1 MKFDG
6 TIRVVSSIKPPLY
19 TILCIFLPF
28 SSSEYISPFMQ
39 QNMQQMYASFI
50 DPSDLS
56 NFSKLLFLKKKELPT
71 FLSPDHFQAKN
82 FTWHLQEKKKKGKI
96 YIDVTAPSLWTKLGQ
111 PSCGCI
117 ANIKDPQDAEKF
129 RDEPVGNLKLSVPSF
144 PIRRSS
150 PSRSI
155 VPPRKTITVHEKGG
169 FKACDDIPYAG
180 LVVIIQA

>member
-1 MKFDG
+1 MERSTFYLLFDRYILYFPSFFFFRIHFSFYRIAYATNLRVFHRSIQPFQVFE
-6 TIRVVSSIKPPLY
+6 TIDVSKKKRIIHFPVARS
-19 TILCIFLPF
+19 F
-28 SSSEYISPFMQ
+28 SSEKFYF
-39 QNMQQMYASFI
+39 AFAR
-50 DPSDLS
+50 
-56 NFSKLLFLKKKELPT
+56 KK
-71 FLSPDHFQAKN
+71 
-82 FTWHLQEKKKKGKI
+82 EKKKNI
-96 YIDVTAPSLWTKLGQ
+96 STSPHLWTKLWQ

-117 ANIKDPQDAEKF
+117 ANIKDPQDAAKF

>member
-1 MKFDG
+1 MERSTLYLRFDHRY
-6 TIRVVSSIKPPLY
+6 ILY
-19 TILCIFLPF
+19 FPSFFHFRIHFPF
-28 SSSEYISPFMQ
+28 YGIEQI
-39 QNMQQMYASFI
+39 YASFN
-50 DPSDLS
+50 LS
-56 NFSKLLFLKKKELPT
+56 KFSKSLSTFLKK
-71 FLSPDHFQAKN
+71 
-82 FTWHLQEKKKKGKI
+82 EKKNYPLSCHSIEWKILLRIWKKRRKEK
-96 YIDVTAPSLWTKLGQ
+96 YISTSPQLRFERNLGSQVTGVSRTSKTPA
-111 PSCGCI
+111 
-117 ANIKDPQDAEKF
+117 KF